1 MGEEAGLRSGCYQEV
16 GMRRRHV
23 VLLALWCGAAIPGYA
38 QEAPRPPL
46 VGVMMTGG
54 AADTPVPKALREE
67 LAARGDVEGRNL
79 RLAFRFADGDARRFP
94 AMAEAFVREKASVI
108 VVFSEAGAHAAEDA
122 TRTIPIVAVVEDF
135 VAKGLGASLGRP
147 GGNITGVTMISP
159 ALDAKRLE
167 ILHEM
172 LPAARRLAV
181 LSDRTVV
188 SSARLQSMKDA
199 AQELG
204 VELRIVEI
212 DGPDD
217 LDTAFETLRAG
228 GAMMFNLRDRLGA
241 LASVHRLP
249 AMCGLPEMAAVGCLA
264 SYGIPARQ
272 LYAEVADL
280 THKVLKGASPADTP
294 ARQPTKFELVINR
307 NTARA
312 LGIGIPPSLVARAD
326 EVIE

>member
-1 MGEEAGLRSGCYQEV
+1 
-16 GMRRRHV
+16 MRRLHV
-23 VLLALWCGAAIPGYA
+23 VLLVALWSGVAIPGYA

-54 AADTPVPKALREE
+54 AANTPVPKALREE

-94 AMAEAFVREKASVI
+94 AMAEALVREKASVI
-108 VVFSEAGAHAAEDA
+108 VVFSEAAAHAAEDA
-122 TRTIPIVAVVEDF
+122 TRTIPIVAVAEDL
-135 VAKGLGASLGRP
+135 VAAGLGASLAKP
-147 GGNITGVTMISP
+147 GGNITGVSMISA

-188 SSARLQSMKDA
+188 SPGRLQLEKDA
-199 AQELG
+199 ARELG

-212 DGPDD
+212 DGPND

-228 GAMMFNLRDRLGA
+228 GAEAVNIVNTSLMFNLRDRLGA

-249 AMCGLPEMAAVGCLA
+249 AMCGLPEMVAAGCLA
-264 SYGIPARQ
+264 SYGVPARQ
-272 LYAEVADL
+272 LYADVADL
-280 THKVLKGASPADTP
+280 THRMLKGASPADTP
-294 ARQPTKFELVINR
+294 ARQPTTFALVINR

-312 LGIGIPPSLVARAD
+312 LGLEIPPSLLARAD

>member
-1 MGEEAGLRSGCYQEV
+1 
-16 GMRRRHV
+16 MRRLHV
-23 VLLALWCGAAIPGYA
+23 VLLVALWSGVAIPGYA

-54 AADTPVPKALREE
+54 AANTPVPKALREE

-108 VVFSEAGAHAAEDA
+108 VVFSEAAAHAAEDA
-122 TRTIPIVAVVEDF
+122 TRTIPIVAVADDF
-135 VAKGLGASLGRP
+135 VAAGLGASLAKP
-147 GGNITGVTMISP
+147 GGNITGVSMISA

-188 SSARLQSMKDA
+188 SPARLQSEKDA
-199 AQELG
+199 ARELG

-217 LDTAFETLRAG
+217 LDIAFETLRAG
-228 GAMMFNLRDRLGA
+228 GAEAVNIVNTSMMFNLRDRLGA

-249 AMCGLPEMAAVGCLA
+249 AMCGLPEMAAAGCLA
-264 SYGIPARQ
+264 GYGVAARQ
-272 LYAEVADL
+272 LYADVADL
-280 THKVLKGASPADTP
+280 THRMLKGASPADTP
-294 ARQPTKFELVINR
+294 ARQPTTFALVINR

-312 LGIGIPPSLVARAD
+312 LGLEIPPSLLARAD

>member
-1 MGEEAGLRSGCYQEV
+1 
-16 GMRRRHV
+16 
-23 VLLALWCGAAIPGYA
+23 
-38 QEAPRPPL
+38 
-46 VGVMMTGG
+46 
-54 AADTPVPKALREE
+54 
-67 LAARGDVEGRNL
+67 
-79 RLAFRFADGDARRFP
+79 
-94 AMAEAFVREKASVI
+94 MAEAFVREKASVI
-108 VVFSEAGAHAAEDA
+108 VVFSEAAAHAAEDA
-122 TRTIPIVAVVEDF
+122 TRTIPIVAVAEDF
-135 VAKGLGASLGRP
+135 VAAGLGASLAKP
-147 GGNITGVTMISP
+147 GGNITGVSMISA

-188 SSARLQSMKDA
+188 SPARLQSEKDA
-199 AQELG
+199 ARELG

-228 GAMMFNLRDRLGA
+228 GAEAVNVVNTSMMFNLRDRLGA

-249 AMCGLPEMAAVGCLA
+249 AMCGLPEMAAAGCMA
-264 SYGIPARQ
+264 SYGVPARQ
-272 LYAEVADL
+272 LYADVADL
-280 THKVLKGASPADTP
+280 THKMLKGASPADTP
-294 ARQPTKFELVINR
+294 ARQPTTFALVINR

-312 LGIGIPPSLVARAD
+312 LGVEIPPSLLARAD